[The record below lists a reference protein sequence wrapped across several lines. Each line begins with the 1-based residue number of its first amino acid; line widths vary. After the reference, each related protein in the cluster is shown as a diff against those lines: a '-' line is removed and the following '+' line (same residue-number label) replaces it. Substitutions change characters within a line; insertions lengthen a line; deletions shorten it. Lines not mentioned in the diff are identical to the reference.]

1 MDVVADD
8 WMEEVANDEMEGMVS
23 PDRLATPTSTPAW
36 GSMAPVPSAV
46 HAVLIP
52 VPVIP
57 TRGSKR
63 MAMGAL
69 RPIRHYQLV
78 VHPGPTAKSVL
89 KQILTAMA
97 RTEQNLM
104 EGYVVALKGRM
115 MEWMVTTLA
124 NTNEGLVR
132 LLADVE
138 VREKRL
144 MVKLLAMDSIK
155 LELTQKAKWEIK

>member
-1 MDVVADD
+1 
-8 WMEEVANDEMEGMVS
+8 
-23 PDRLATPTSTPAW
+23 
-36 GSMAPVPSAV
+36 
-46 HAVLIP
+46 
-52 VPVIP
+52 
-57 TRGSKR
+57 
-63 MAMGAL
+63 
-69 RPIRHYQLV
+69 
-78 VHPGPTAKSVL
+78 
-89 KQILTAMA
+89 MA